1 MDRAFDVLSY
11 EEQVKDLKKAKK
23 AIEAVAGRIE
33 AFRAPAGRINKETVK
48 ALEKLRKV
56 FIDKITRNILW

>member
-11 EEQVKDLKKAKK
+11 GEQVNDLKKAKK

-33 AFRAPAGRINKETVK
+33 AFRAPAGRINNYTVK
-48 ALEKLRKV
+48 ALEKIVKKSLK
-56 FIDKITRNILW
+56 